1 MLHNTLYDI
10 ESRIMRVLITL
21 YSTDMKIPRQQAVSA
36 VINSAEAL
44 LDYLPAQGP
53 ADSISALAHEQ
64 FSFKAPRAYLDKIDR
79 HNPDDPLLL
88 QILPSRLEEVI
99 TDGYVQDPVGDLD
112 ALKVP
117 GLLHKYHGRVLFVV
131 TSACAIHCRYCFR
144 RHYPYGDASLGNT
157 NWEPAF
163 DYIRQHDSIREVIL
177 SGGDPLMLGNDKLN
191 RLVSEFSEIPHLK
204 RLRIHSR
211 IPSVLPER
219 IDDTLLAVLAESRFN
234 VSLVTHI
241 NHTSEIGA
249 DVCEALSK
257 LKAGGVMLL
266 NQSVLLAGVNDST
279 EVLCDLSEKLY
290 ENGVLPYYLH
300 LFDPVQGAAHFD
312 VHVNTAHKIIKTMTE
327 SLPGYLVPRLVKEN
341 KGDAAKT
348 RIV

>member
-1 MLHNTLYDI
+1 MC
-10 ESRIMRVLITL
+10 VLKTL
-21 YSTDMKIPRQQAVSA
+21 YSTDMKIPWQQGVST

-53 ADSISALAHEQ
+53 ADSISMLAHEQ
-64 FSFKAPRAYLDKIDR
+64 FPFKAPRAYLDKIDR

-88 QILPSRLEEVI
+88 QILPSRHEEVL

-117 GLLHKYHGRVLFVV
+117 GLLHKYHGRALFIV

-157 NWEPAF
+157 NWELAF
-163 DYIRQHDSIREVIL
+163 DYIRQHDSITEVIL

-191 RLVSEFSEIPHLK
+191 RLVSELSEIPHLK

-219 IDDTLLAVLAESRFN
+219 IDDTLLAVLAENRFD

-241 NHTSEIGA
+241 NHASEIGT
-249 DVCEALSK
+249 DVGEALSK
-257 LKAGGVMLL
+257 LKASGVMLL
-266 NQSVLLAGVNDST
+266 NQSVLLAGVNDSA
-279 EVLCDLSEKLY
+279 EVLCHLSDKLY

-300 LFDPVQGAAHFD
+300 LLDPVLGAAHFD
-312 VHVNTAHKIIKTMTE
+312 VCVKTARKIINIMTE

-341 KGDAAKT
+341 PGEAAKT